1 MLACT
6 LDSVLKNEAITKDQV
21 ITTTKLI
28 VDHLKKLMAWV
39 RKYALNNP
47 AVGVNFAV
55 GQLLSLL
62 FLLSADLLSLLLV
75 ADYVG
80 FSLTQ
85 EQDILCVTRQSFILI
100 ESSFNT

>member
-21 ITTTKLI
+21 ITTTMLI

-75 ADYVG
+75 ADYLG
-80 FSLTQ
+80 FCCNTG
-85 EQDILCVTRQSFILI
+85 T
-100 ESSFNT
+100 ESSVCHASKLHPNRVVL